1 MVKFFWLRFKPF
13 LFCFVGFQVL
23 SLCGKFVQSW
33 EGVSL
38 SPLNMAATLGGL
50 ALTSV
55 IAFLYMMLPYL
66 FYLLF
71 LPARKVNSKLDKV
84 LLSFKFVSKN
94 LIYFENKLFKNFI
107 TKSNK
112 FELKISLKN

>member
-1 MVKFFWLRFKPF
+1 MVKFFWSRFKPF

-38 SPLNMAATLGGL
+38 SPLNMAATLGVL

-71 LPARKVNSKLDKV
+71 CRLAKLIP
-84 LLSFKFVSKN
+84 N
-94 LIYFENKLFKNFI
+94 LIKL
-107 TKSNK
+107 
-112 FELKISLKN
+112 